1 MQKNKDLEDE
11 MNARESLRHHAVPT
25 ISALLLSMLILM
37 LAAPRR
43 VRADSTFNVSATFAD
58 NSSTALTGTLTI
70 NTATGA
76 VDGFNF
82 DIPTMTIG
90 STTLAGALFTPSTAT
105 ESYFTHPGGSEID
118 FQLFGAPPQGEILF
132 LEIPQ
137 TTLVSYTGGLLL
149 QGVNSGGTILHTG
162 YQSGVQS
169 NPFIELTG
177 NGTITPTPE
186 PSCLTLLAT
195 GVLGLLGA
203 ALKKATA

>member
-1 MQKNKDLEDE
+1 MKKL
-11 MNARESLRHHAVPT
+11 
-25 ISALLLSMLILM
+25 ALLVVLILV
-37 LAAPRR
+37 APGMI
-43 VRADSTFNVSATFAD
+43 RADSTFNVSATFAD
-58 NSSTALTGTLTI
+58 NSSTPLTGTLTI

-76 VDGFNF
+76 VDGFHF

-105 ESYFTHPGGSEID
+105 VSNFTHPGGSEID

-137 TTLVSYTGGLLL
+137 ATLVSYTGGLLL
-149 QGVNSGGTILHTG
+149 QEVNSGGTILHTG

-169 NPFIELTG
+169 NPFFVLTE

-186 PSCLTLLAT
+186 PSCLTLLVT

-203 ALKKATA
+203 SLKKAIA